1 MSVKVT
7 WRSLRGTIWDLW
19 RNDSGTYPND
29 QAQLALLQ
37 DIRAELQQ
45 INQTLGCRNMQDI
58 PVRLR
63 AIERR
68 LAAQTKLL
76 EKAGAR

>member
-1 MSVKVT
+1 MSAGWVVWDT
-7 WRSLRGTIWDLW
+7 LRNTKWKLW
-19 RNDSGTYPND
+19 RGENGYQND
-29 QAQLALLQ
+29 QVTHALLM

-45 INQTLGCRNMQDI
+45 INQTLGCRNTLDI

-76 EKAGAR
+76 AKAGER